1 MSIFS
6 LASSCAIN
14 AERRSGRMLLYVSNI
29 VLTFQQAS
37 LSLFPPFKAC
47 GKRRFTFEVFRPH
60 LEDVRWP
67 RWANWDIWRQPLFRP
82 PFLGP
87 SPSRASTA
95 VPRKGCLVAQGAA
108 GWYCHLR
115 VNIRR
120 PIRFSCLCAGLGLRL
135 HPFPVAAGLC
145 QLREMDVFYSPAL
158 WNFNMECS
166 VRTPGPTRVRTPD
179 ATRVRTP
186 GPTRVRTPDAS
197 RVRTD
202 ATRVRTPDAT
212 RVRKLGPSRVRRPD
226 ATRVRRP
233 DPTLQP

>member
-37 LSLFPPFKAC
+37 LSLFPLFKAC
-47 GKRRFTFEVFRPH
+47 EMRRFTFEVFRPH

-67 RWANWDIWRQPLFRP
+67 WWANWYIWRQSLFRP

-87 SPSRASTA
+87 SPCRASTA
-95 VPRKGCLVAQGAA
+95 VPKKGCLVDQGAA
-108 GWYCHLR
+108 GWCCRLR

-120 PIRFSCLCAGLGLRL
+120 PIRLSRLYAGLRL
-135 HPFPVAAGLC
+135 RLPVLYFTCRIRPFPIAAGLC

-158 WNFNMECS
+158 WNFNMECI

-179 ATRVRTP
+179 ATH
-186 GPTRVRTPDAS
+186 
-197 RVRTD
+197 
-202 ATRVRTPDAT
+202 
-212 RVRKLGPSRVRRPD
+212 
-226 ATRVRRP
+226 
-233 DPTLQP
+233 